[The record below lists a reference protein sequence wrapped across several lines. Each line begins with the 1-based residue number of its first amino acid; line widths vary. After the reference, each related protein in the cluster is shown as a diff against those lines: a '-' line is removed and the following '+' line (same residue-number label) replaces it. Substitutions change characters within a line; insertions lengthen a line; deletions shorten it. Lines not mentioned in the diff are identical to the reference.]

1 MDVKLLHRQGASVR
15 RIARVTGMS
24 RRTVRRI
31 LSQVAP
37 KPYGPRR
44 PRPSI
49 LDPFVPRLEELL
61 AARPHARATVLHEAI
76 VREGYEGH
84 YERVK
89 RWVRE
94 RRRAETAR
102 RRACVRF
109 ETAPG
114 VEGQFDWKG
123 PARGLI
129 ASDPALDVYFF
140 RFLLAWSRARWTLVV
155 LSLKLP
161 AVLAS
166 LRWAL
171 EQVGGVP
178 NRFVLDNPK
187 TAVLRPRPHLELHPI
202 FADFC
207 RHYGCEPDPAWPYHP
222 ERKGKT
228 ERSFRD
234 IVDAGV
240 LDRTYS
246 SLSELQA
253 GVTAVDQ
260 ACMGRVH
267 GTTGEVPAVRLV
279 REKEVLL
286 GLPDVPFDPRVPETR
301 RVLSDCTVSFQG
313 AFYSVPYVHVGS
325 RVVVKA
331 DPLDSAIEIFTG
343 VELVAQ
349 HQQVKNGERSIVEE
363 HVAALRRPRFERIQA
378 RTATAKPRTERRQ
391 ADVASLVPWP
401 SIEVDHRPI
410 EHYARLLGGVR

>member
-1 MDVKLLHRQGASVR
+1 
-15 RIARVTGMS
+15 
-24 RRTVRRI
+24 
-31 LSQVAP
+31 
-37 KPYGPRR
+37 
-44 PRPSI
+44 
-49 LDPFVPRLEELL
+49 
-61 AARPHARATVLHEAI
+61 VLHEAI
-76 VREGYEGH
+76 VQDGYGGH

-94 RRRAETAR
+94 RRRAEVAR

-129 ASDPALDVYFF
+129 ASDPTLEVHFF

-178 NRFVLDNPK
+178 QRFVLDNPK
-187 TAVLRPRPHLELHPI
+187 TAVLRPRPQLELHPV

-222 ERKGKT
+222 ERKGKA

-240 LDRTYS
+240 LDRSYS
-246 SLSELQA
+246 ALSELQHV
-253 GVTAVDQ
+253 VTAIDR
-260 ACMGRVH
+260 ACMERVH
-267 GTTGEVPAVRLV
+267 GTTGEVPAERLI
-279 REKEVLL
+279 REREQLL
-286 GLPDVPFDPRVPETR
+286 GLPDIPFDPRIPETR
-301 RVLSDCTVSFQG
+301 RVLSDCTVSFHG
-313 AFYSVPYVHVGS
+313 AFYSVPYPHVGS

-331 DPLDSAIEIFTG
+331 DPLGSAIEIFAG
-343 VELVAQ
+343 IELVAQ
-349 HQQVKNGERSIVEE
+349 HQRARKGQRSIVED
-363 HVAALRRPRFERIQA
+363 HIAALRRPRFERIQA
-378 RTATAKPRTERRQ
+378 RAAAAKPKERRQ
-391 ADVASLVPWP
+391 TDVAELVPWP

-410 EHYARLLGGVR
+410 EHYARLVGGA